1 MFPGFTAADFDAYQP
16 KKWKSNVFNRERL
29 EVKLFGGGHMLN
41 VGMDVG
47 DRNIDFV
54 RHWLQVEGYR
64 VLAEDLGDM
73 VSRRVV
79 YFPFSG
85 RVRVKQLRTTE
96 GHEIVRRERQY
107 LLNTPRPTG
116 GEIELF

>member
-1 MFPGFTAADFDAYQP
+1 M
-16 KKWKSNVFNRERL
+16 
-29 EVKLFGGGHMLN
+29 
-41 VGMDVG
+41 
-47 DRNIDFV
+47 
-54 RHWLQVEGYR
+54 
-64 VLAEDLGDM
+64 
-73 VSRRVV
+73 SRRVV

-107 LLNTPRPTG
+107 LLNTPRPTA